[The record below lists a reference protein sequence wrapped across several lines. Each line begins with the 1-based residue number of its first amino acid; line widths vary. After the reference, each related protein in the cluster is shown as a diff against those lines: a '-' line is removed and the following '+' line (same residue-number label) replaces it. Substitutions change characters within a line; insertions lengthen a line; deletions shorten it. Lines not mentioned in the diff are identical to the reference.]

1 MSQKAPQ
8 SLNSALLLTIVV
20 HYVGNKV
27 PFGMEP
33 LTENGMIPHVVIF
46 HMTFHMLMFTY
57 ETMCFSHTR
66 GCLPTN
72 LTPLYVAD
80 HYCFFFSLR
89 LSSNPIHSAPPTTL
103 LSSSILSPFC
113 QILLPPVS
121 LPLRHYSS
129 LSASS
134 VPFPP
139 GRLNLP
145 LMLRGLVTHC
155 LLTEQ
160 GPFPQKHLKA
170 KFIVRTL
177 ISELFPRNYRY

>member
-1 MSQKAPQ
+1 M
-8 SLNSALLLTIVV
+8 V

-72 LTPLYVAD
+72 LTPLYVAY

-103 LSSSILSPFC
+103 SFPLLSYPPSARSFSLLYLCLFDITPPFPHPLSPF
-113 QILLPPVS
+113 LPVGSTFPS
-121 LPLRHYSS
+121 C
-129 LSASS
+129 S
-134 VPFPP
+134 V
-139 GRLNLP
+139 
-145 LMLRGLVTHC
+145 
-155 LLTEQ
+155 
-160 GPFPQKHLKA
+160 A
-170 KFIVRTL
+170 
-177 ISELFPRNYRY
+177 